1 MTIQKS
7 LRSAIRGRTAEA
19 IARDLEAA
27 IREGR
32 FDAGA
37 RLPSVRG
44 LAELLRVSPTT
55 VSAAYRG
62 LRVRGLIAGDR
73 RRGTSVRGR
82 PALRTVAAPTL
93 PPHLLDLATGNPD
106 PALLAPLA
114 AVLGKIEPPPHLYA
128 DSHDLPALRELAV
141 ASFGADRIPADHL
154 AIVSGGL
161 DGIERA
167 LIAHLRPGDRV
178 GIEDPGFSNVIDL
191 VTALGLEVVPIA
203 IDERGILPAALE
215 ASLAGLDALVVTP
228 RAQNPTGAAFDAE
241 RARALRRILR
251 ARPELLVIEDD
262 HAGAV
267 AGAPMHTLCDG
278 ERERWAVVRS
288 TSKTHAP
295 DLRLALLAGD
305 GETVARVAGRQR
317 VGLRWVS
324 QLLQRVVVELESD
337 PASHRR
343 VAAAARA
350 YAERRGAL
358 VAALAERG
366 IAAFGRSGM
375 NVWIPVPE
383 ETATVQALAAAGYAV
398 SAGERFRIRSGPAI
412 RITISRL
419 PPKQAGPLADAIAAA
434 LSTGARSAPV

>member
-1 MTIQKS
+1 VTIQKS
-7 LRSAIRGRTAEA
+7 IRSAIRGRSADA

-44 LAELLRVSPTT
+44 LAELLHVSPTT
-55 VSAAYRG
+55 VAAAYRA

-82 PALRTVAAPTL
+82 PALRTVAAPPL

-114 AVLGKIEPPPHLYA
+114 AVLRKVEPPLHLYA
-128 DSHDLPALRELAV
+128 DSHELPALRELAV
-141 ASFGADRIPADHL
+141 AAFEADGIPAEHL
-154 AIVSGGL
+154 AVVSGGL

-167 LIAHLRPGDRV
+167 LTAHLRPGDRV

-191 VTALGLEVVPIA
+191 VTALGLQVVPIA
-203 IDERGILPAALE
+203 IDERGIRPDALE
-215 ASLAGLDALVVTP
+215 TSLASLDAIVVTP
-228 RAQNPTGAAFDAE
+228 RAQNPTGAAHDAE
-241 RARALRRILR
+241 RARALRRVLR

-267 AGAPMHTLCDG
+267 AGAPMQTLCDRD
-278 ERERWAVVRS
+278 RERWTVVRS

-295 DLRLALLAGD
+295 DLRLALLVGD

-350 YAERRGAL
+350 YAERRAAL
-358 VAALAERG
+358 IAALAGHG
-366 IAAFGRSGM
+366 IEALGASGM
-375 NVWIPVPE
+375 NVWVPVPE

-419 PPKQAGPLADAIAAA
+419 APEQAEPLARAVAHV
-434 LSTGARSAPV
+434 LSSRGRSAAV